1 MKHRNIYSYFLIYFI
16 GVFFGLVTAQ
26 YALSAEQPDKAKNAP
41 GQDEMMQ
48 KYKEYSTPNENHKLL
63 DAFVGDWDYTVK
75 WWMAPGTEPEVSTG
89 TTSIKWIMGGRFLKE
104 KAAGTSMGQPFEGMG
119 IMGYDNEKK
128 KYESVWI
135 DNMGTGMAK
144 DTGTYDPATKTI
156 IQEGTFS
163 CPTEGDKTYRSVT
176 KIPVNNSFTYEWY
189 KNDNDGKEFR
199 AMEISYTRK
208 K

>member
-1 MKHRNIYSYFLIYFI
+1 MKHKNIYSYCLTYFLV
-16 GVFFGLVTAQ
+16 VFFGLVTMH
-26 YALSAEQPDKAKNAP
+26 YAVSAEQPDKTKTEP

-104 KAAGTSMGQPFEGMG
+104 KAVGTSMGQPFEGMG

-144 DTGTYDPATKTI
+144 DSGTYDPAAKTI
-156 IQEGTFS
+156 NEEGTFS
-163 CPTEGDKTYRSVT
+163 CPMEGDKTYRSVT
-176 KIPVNNSFTYEWY
+176 KIPANDSFTYEWY
-189 KNDNDGKEFR
+189 MNDKDGKEYR
-199 AMEISYTRK
+199 AMEITYTRK